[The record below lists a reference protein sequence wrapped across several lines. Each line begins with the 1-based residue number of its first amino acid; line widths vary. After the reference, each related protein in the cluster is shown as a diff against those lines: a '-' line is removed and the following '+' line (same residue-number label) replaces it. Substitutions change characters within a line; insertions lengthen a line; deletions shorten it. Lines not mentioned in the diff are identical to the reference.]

1 MSARQSAALL
11 KSSRQDGWTNNNN
24 NRNAHQVHNN
34 NNVINTTMYPE
45 QQLSAGSI
53 GQNVQP
59 AQFTNN
65 ININVNTNMNATNS
79 ATNNNPQQQ
88 NIKSADNNYSS
99 TIPLMVPSTAD
110 VDSYPSGLMQQLSLG
125 GDGYQSQ
132 QNNMIPTIP
141 HQFNMQPY
149 CNYDNA
155 YEIAQRPQKQL
166 KCEQYSGVVS
176 GDNNELYQNLSNK
189 FGHTIMDKSTTTPE
203 INNWLQS
210 KDWRKMVSLHQAVS
224 SESETITNSQQQ
236 YLLRSK
242 TRNYEYI
249 YKTIDGTYS
258 QRKYEMTTDRD
269 RDIVEY
275 KTIDL
280 IHLLKWQELNLEE
293 KIDSITTITSP
304 TTFKNKNTKSTNPRN
319 LYKIVD
325 PSTGRIVDDNTCSI
339 GKGRTTTF
347 AKVPRNVRPGEDFQ
361 ALVDDQVVRVRCP
374 LDPKQILYNEETRS
388 RSIEI
393 TVPVDTEKAL
403 EVVEQKRKEI
413 QWMTNSLPKKKNKE
427 LSDKVATLEADNK
440 DKLRQL
446 GKLDTDDQPILKQI
460 KELEEICLR
469 AHFISVQTSK
479 MSILN
484 KIQELR
490 YGYDST
496 DEDLILL
503 TDAYNKDQE
512 IVNAQKSVFLDN
524 MYSERVKVQVSAYT
538 SKEQASMRSKNAI
551 INVYI
556 DRLQYYRLLLVR
568 HLRRCHEVLLEKKS
582 RGEKFLDSERYVQMH
597 QLKQECITRGFV
609 QYASPREEVGFSIA
623 NPDGVYMNVPLNLY
637 VGECEREWKAIMSR
651 LQELLD
657 NGNRY
662 EKRVGQYITKL

>member
-1 MSARQSAALL
+1 MSARQIAALL
-11 KSSRQDGWTNNNN
+11 KSNRQDGWTNNNN
-24 NRNAHQVHNN
+24 NRNVHQVHNNNN

-45 QQLSAGSI
+45 QQLSAGLI
-53 GQNVQP
+53 AQNVQP

-65 ININVNTNMNATNS
+65 FNTNVNINMNATNS

-88 NIKSADNNYSS
+88 NIKSADINYSS
-99 TIPLMVPSTAD
+99 SAIPLIVSSTAT
-110 VDSYPSGLMQQLSLG
+110 VDSYPSVLMQQLSLG
-125 GDGYQSQ
+125 GDGYQTR

-141 HQFNMQPY
+141 HQVNMQLY
-149 CNYDNA
+149 CKSNYDNA

-166 KCEQYSGVVS
+166 KREQYVAGVVS
-176 GDNNELYQNLSNK
+176 GDNNELYQHLSNM
-189 FGHTIMDKSTTTPE
+189 FGHTIMDKSITTH
-203 INNWLQS
+203 WLQS
-210 KDWRKMVSLHQAVS
+210 KDWCKMVSLHQAVS

-242 TRNYEYI
+242 TRNYEYM
-249 YKTIDGTYS
+249 YKTIAGTYSSS
-258 QRKYEMTTDRD
+258 QRKYETTTDRD

-347 AKVPRNVRPGEDFQ
+347 VKVPRNVRPGEDFQ
-361 ALVDDQVVRVRCP
+361 ALVDDQIDRVRCP

-393 TVPVDTEKAL
+393 TVPVYTEKAS

-413 QWMTNSLPKKKNKE
+413 QWMTNSLSKKNKE

-503 TDAYNKDQE
+503 TEAYKKDQE
-512 IVNAQKSVFLDN
+512 IINAQKSVFLDN

-568 HLRRCHEVLLEKKS
+568 HLRTHS
-582 RGEKFLDSERYVQMH
+582 
-597 QLKQECITRGFV
+597 
-609 QYASPREEVGFSIA
+609 
-623 NPDGVYMNVPLNLY
+623 
-637 VGECEREWKAIMSR
+637 
-651 LQELLD
+651 
-657 NGNRY
+657 
-662 EKRVGQYITKL
+662 

>member
-1 MSARQSAALL
+1 MSARQIAALL
-11 KSSRQDGWTNNNN
+11 KSNRQDGWTNNNN

-45 QQLSAGSI
+45 QQLSAGLI

-65 ININVNTNMNATNS
+65 FNVNVNINMNATNN
-79 ATNNNPQQQ
+79 ATNNNPRQQ
-88 NIKSADNNYSS
+88 NIKSADINYSS
-99 TIPLMVPSTAD
+99 SAIPLIVSSTAD
-110 VDSYPSGLMQQLSLG
+110 VDHSGLMQQLSLG
-125 GDGYQSQ
+125 GDRYQ
-132 QNNMIPTIP
+132 
-141 HQFNMQPY
+141 Y
-149 CNYDNA
+149 CKSNYDNA

-166 KCEQYSGVVS
+166 KREQYSGVVS

-189 FGHTIMDKSTTTPE
+189 FGHTIMDKSTTTH
-203 INNWLQS
+203 WLQS

-236 YLLRSK
+236 YLLRTK

-258 QRKYEMTTDRD
+258 QRKYETTTDRD

-275 KTIDL
+275 KTIVS
-280 IHLLKWQELNLEE
+280 KWQELNLEE

-347 AKVPRNVRPGEDFQ
+347 VKVPRNVRPGEDFQ
-361 ALVDDQVVRVRCP
+361 ALVDDQMVRVCCP
-374 LDPKQILYNEETRS
+374 LDPKLILYNEETRS

-503 TDAYNKDQE
+503 TEAYNRDQE
-512 IVNAQKSVFLDN
+512 IINAQKSVFLDN

-623 NPDGVYMNVPLNLY
+623 NPDGVYLNVPLNLY
-637 VGECEREWKAIMSR
+637 IGESEREWKSIMSR

-662 EKRVGQYITKL
+662 EKRIGQYITKL